1 MPLFDKQKLVIIE
14 SLTMLNINE
23 ISFVDIFF
31 INENMLTKK

>member
-14 SLTMLNINE
+14 SLTMLIINE